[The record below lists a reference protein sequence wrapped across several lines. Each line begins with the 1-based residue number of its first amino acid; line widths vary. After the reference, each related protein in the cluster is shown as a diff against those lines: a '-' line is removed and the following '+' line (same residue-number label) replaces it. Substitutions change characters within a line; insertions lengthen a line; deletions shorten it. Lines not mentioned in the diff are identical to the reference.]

1 MSGSL
6 KCFCQKEADENGAF
20 STWGK
25 TYEVK
30 EKEPVQLCTDWYFD
44 QWKALLSSMVGY
56 FIIGINFVLRLI
68 LIKLICLIG
77 QHTESSQTNSITNG
91 VLLVQF
97 FNTAI
102 LLLMVN
108 ANMKPQSTLLGYAF
122 HGQLPDFSQMWYQDT
137 GNTLV
142 GAMTFNVM
150 WPIIEFFAFWFQ
162 REGLRLLDKGLSGFA
177 SIFVSQ
183 PEKTSCITIY

>member
-1 MSGSL
+1 MNYYHNDKDEPTPMSGSL

-25 TYEVK
+25 AYEVK

-56 FIIGINFVLRLI
+56 FIIGINFVLRLL

-91 VLLVQF
+91 VLLV
-97 FNTAI
+97 
-102 LLLMVN
+102 
-108 ANMKPQSTLLGYAF
+108 
-122 HGQLPDFSQMWYQDT
+122 
-137 GNTLV
+137 
-142 GAMTFNVM
+142 
-150 WPIIEFFAFWFQ
+150 
-162 REGLRLLDKGLSGFA
+162 
-177 SIFVSQ
+177 
-183 PEKTSCITIY
+183 